1 MTREETNIT
10 NTIENQQVASFV
22 EEAESDG
29 VVDELALG
37 AFAVE
42 LDLDDEELAALRSEL
57 EARGVEISASDETSD
72 GDLELRLEPD
82 AAGATDSVTLFMNDI
97 GKHDLLTA
105 AEEVDLA
112 KRIERGDASAKERM
126 INSNLRLVVS
136 IAKRYRGHGVSF
148 GDLIQEGVIGL
159 NRAVEKF
166 DWRKGFKFSTYA
178 TWWIRQ
184 ACQRAISN
192 QSRTIRVPAH
202 VHERRAKL
210 ARLAR
215 TFEVEHGREPTVD
228 ELVAMSG
235 YEPQHIEEALAAVEA
250 SVSLNQAVGTDGDGE
265 LGDLFSDPDAVDPVE
280 ETGEA
285 LRRQAVRSALST
297 LPELERRIVELRFG
311 FDGEQRSLEAIER
324 ELGVSRERIRRIE
337 QRAFAQ
343 LGAELKDVVEADQD
357 ELVDAA

>member
-1 MTREETNIT
+1 M
-10 NTIENQQVASFV
+10 IENQSVASFL
-22 EEAESDG
+22 EDAERDG
-29 VVDELALG
+29 VADEVALSALA
-37 AFAVE
+37 AE

-57 EARGVEISASDETSD
+57 EARGVEILPADETAD
-72 GDLELRLEPD
+72 RELELRLEPG
-82 AAGATDSVTLFMNDI
+82 AAGVTDSLTLFMNDI

-105 AEEVDLA
+105 ADEVELA
-112 KRIERGDASAKERM
+112 KRIERGDATAKERM

-210 ARLAR
+210 ARLTR
-215 TFEVEHGREPTVD
+215 TFEAEHGREPTMD
-228 ELVAMSG
+228 ELAALSG
-235 YEPQHIEEALAAVEA
+235 YEPQHVEEALAAVEA
-250 SVSLNQAVGTDGDGE
+250 SVSLNQAVGVDGDGE

-280 ETGEA
+280 ETGQA
-285 LRRQAVRSALST
+285 LRRQSVRAALAT

-311 FDGEQRSLEAIER
+311 FDGEQQSLEAIER
-324 ELGVSRERIRRIE
+324 ELGVSRERIRRLE

-343 LGAELKDVVEADQD
+343 LGAELKDVVEADQG